1 MFNNTLTNLEKKALL
16 ITLAHLSSTYTI
28 NTYSAIY
35 NKKTY
40 KRTTIKNKNNN
51 QQYNFNINN
60 YFKCNNIL
68 TTMLTNVFEEY
79 SFVCNPIHNDIDI
92 LNNFAL
98 LANGIVQKT
107 KESYSSIISLTDS
120 TNNLITKLQ
129 KISDYY
135 TLIIHSDKKNTKNEK
150 TCLVIVRHILDNII
164 SGLLFNDGIELLDF
178 INGTRII
185 SELLCLNA
193 TLYDENTYYHF
204 YQQYN

>member
-16 ITLAHLSSTYTI
+16 ITLAHLSSEYTI
-28 NTYSAIY
+28 HTYSAIY

-40 KRTTIKNKNNN
+40 KRITIENKNNN
-51 QQYNFNINN
+51 QHFDFNINN
-60 YFKCNNIL
+60 YFKCNDIL
-68 TTMLTNVFEEY
+68 TTILTDVFEEY
-79 SFVCNPIHNDIDI
+79 NFVCNPINNDIDI

-98 LANGIVQKT
+98 LANGIVQKI
-107 KESYSSIISLTDS
+107 KESYSSIISLNDNI
-120 TNNLITKLQ
+120 NNIIPKLQ

-135 TLIIHSDKKNTKNEK
+135 TLIIHSNKKNTKNEK

-164 SGLLFNDGIELLDF
+164 SGFLFNDGIELLDF

-204 YQQYN
+204 YQQYS

>member
-16 ITLAHLSSTYTI
+16 ITLAHLSSEYTI

-35 NKKTY
+35 NKKIY
-40 KRTTIKNKNNN
+40 KRITIENKNNN
-51 QQYNFNINN
+51 QHFDFNINN
-60 YFKCNNIL
+60 YFKCNDIL
-68 TTMLTNVFEEY
+68 TTILTDIFEEY
-79 SFVCNPIHNDIDI
+79 NFVCNPINNDIDI

-98 LANGIVQKT
+98 LANGIVQKI
-107 KESYSSIISLTDS
+107 KESYSSIISLNDNI
-120 TNNLITKLQ
+120 NNIIPKLQ

-164 SGLLFNDGIELLDF
+164 SGFLFNDGIELLDF

-204 YQQYN
+204 YQQYS